1 MAHESE
7 RTMLKDRL
15 LTAAV
20 AIPILLAIVF
30 GGGTIGFLG
39 LILVV
44 NGIALHEFWALF
56 PHESAAGAVDR
67 TGYPLALVATSVLV
81 IAFHGGDNLLVAEAM
96 MGALLVTLAASVVGS
111 RDLRARSRT
120 VFTTLTATLYVT
132 VLLGHLVLIRALPG
146 GAWWIFI
153 LLGIVMMSDTAAYF
167 SGRAFGKHKLAPAVS
182 PKKTVEGALGGL
194 AGSALFA
201 WIAVSALGWE
211 RIGWKRALL
220 LGLVTGAVSQIG
232 DLAESL
238 LKRGADVKDSG
249 TIFPGH
255 GGLLD
260 RLDSI
265 LPGGVVLYYLI
276 RTLGLDR
283 AAALLGGS

>member
-1 MAHESE
+1 
-7 RTMLKDRL
+7 MLKERL

-30 GGGTIGFLG
+30 AGGTIGFLG
-39 LILVV
+39 LVLVV
-44 NGIALHEFWALF
+44 NGMALHEFWALF
-56 PHESAAGAVDR
+56 PRGQVGSPVDR
-67 TGYPLALVATSVLV
+67 AGYVLALLTSSALMA
-81 IAFHGGDNLLVAEAM
+81 AFHRGDNLLIAEGL
-96 MGALLVTLAASVVGS
+96 MGLLLLTLAASVVGA

-120 VFTTLTATLYVT
+120 VFTTLTGTFYVT
-132 VLLGHLVLIRALPG
+132 VMLGHLVLLRALPA

-167 SGRAFGKHKLAPAVS
+167 AGRAFGKHKLAPLVS

-194 AGSALFA
+194 GGSALFA
-201 WIAVSALGWE
+201 WIAVSALGWQG
-211 RIGWKRALL
+211 IGWKQAMV

-232 DLAESL
+232 DLAESA

-265 LPGGVVLYYLI
+265 LPGGVVLYYLV
-276 RTLGLDR
+276 RTLGLEH
-283 AAALLGGS
+283 AGATLLGR